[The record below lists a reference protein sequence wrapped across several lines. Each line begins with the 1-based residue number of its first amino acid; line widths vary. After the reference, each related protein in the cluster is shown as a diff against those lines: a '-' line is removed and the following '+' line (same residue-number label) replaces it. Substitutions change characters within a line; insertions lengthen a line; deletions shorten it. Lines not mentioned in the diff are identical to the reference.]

1 MDHKTRMLSTTFEEG
16 GGSLR
21 ENPIREVTGEKDD
34 SLQRG
39 SELTSEITSENASQ
53 NLVNH
58 FSFLSRYS
66 FIIIVVVVIIIC
78 WDLILKLL
86 SIGNSFLYSQL
97 LILCAAADLEVF
109 LMTSILVV
117 LPFWMAET

>member
-58 FSFLSRYS
+58 FSFLPLYS
-66 FIIIVVVVIIIC
+66 FIIIVVVIIIF

-97 LILCAAADLEVF
+97 LILCAATDLEVF
-109 LMTSILVV
+109 LMKSILVV
-117 LPFWMAET
+117 LPFWIAET